1 MCQWETQHQGGVSR
15 DLIYLVPIDSKLVKT
30 FGHDGH
36 GTLGLHSHDIVH
48 SYVGASVRVCTHAA
62 YVYFRI
68 DRIYVC
74 IGFDSCTMRYP
85 AM

>member
-1 MCQWETQHQGGVSR
+1 MYQWESQHQGSSR

-48 SYVGASVRVCTHAA
+48 SYDGARVRVCIHAA
-62 YVYFRI
+62 RVIFECMGI
-68 DRIYVC
+68 
-74 IGFDSCTMRYP
+74 
-85 AM
+85 